1 MDNIKI
7 KMEEERIIEIR
18 NLSKQFRNKGNIAKA
33 VDDISLD
40 IFKGKI
46 YGFVGHNGSG
56 KTTTIKMILGLIR
69 PSSGEIKVNWGGHVK
84 NYSLGYVPE
93 RPVLYDD
100 MDPLEYLIY
109 VGELSGLDTETS
121 RKNAENYIKIFGLVE
136 AKDKKIKTFS
146 SGMKQKILISQA
158 LLHSPSLM
166 ILDEPTTALD
176 PVEQKKLLDILKN
189 LSKENGS
196 TIIMSSHH
204 LQELEMIADHV
215 FLFENGKIIL
225 DSPIKELKKSI
236 KGQVEIKTT
245 NCEKV
250 FNILRS
256 QLSIINMII
265 VGDKIIIK
273 DDRLDSA
280 SFKNKIIQTIINSGE
295 DVLSIVT
302 SSKSFY
308 DSIMEKLKK

>member
-1 MDNIKI
+1 MDNLKI
-7 KMEEERIIEIR
+7 KMEEERIITIR
-18 NLSKQFRNKGNIAKA
+18 NLSKQFKNKGIVAKA

-40 IFKGKI
+40 ILKGKI

-69 PSSGEIKVNWGGHVK
+69 PSSGEIKVNWEGNVK
-84 NYSLGYVPE
+84 NYGLGYVPE
-93 RPVLYDD
+93 RAVIYDD
-100 MDPLEYLIY
+100 MYPLEYLIY
-109 VGELSGLDTETS
+109 IGELSGLDKSTS
-121 RKNAENYIKIFGLVE
+121 RKNAEDYIKIFGLE
-136 AKDKKIKTFS
+136 TAKNKKIKTFS

-176 PVEQKKLLDILKN
+176 PVEQKKLLDILGK

-215 FLFENGKIIL
+215 FLFENGKIVL
-225 DSPIKELKKSI
+225 DSDIKDMKKSI
-236 KGQVEIKTT
+236 KGQIEIKTT
-245 NCEKV
+245 NPEKV
-250 FNILRS
+250 LNILRKELNIRDII
-256 QLSIINMII
+256 LS
-265 VGDKIIIK
+265 GDKIIIN
-273 DDRLDSA
+273 DDRLSSS
-280 SFKNKIIQTIINSGE
+280 SFKNTIIKKIMDFGE
-295 DVLSIVT
+295 DVLSISS

-308 DSIMEKLKK
+308 DSVMEKLKK